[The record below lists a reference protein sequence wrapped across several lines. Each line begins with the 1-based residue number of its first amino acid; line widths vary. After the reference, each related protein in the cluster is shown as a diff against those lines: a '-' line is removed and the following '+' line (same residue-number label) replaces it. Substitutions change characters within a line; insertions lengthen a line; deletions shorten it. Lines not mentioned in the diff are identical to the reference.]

1 MGNTHHK
8 VFKSNKKNRKSNC
21 CVLDMPLD
29 KNNSS
34 NKINS
39 FESKPDI
46 KEDLKNKIKLHKEND
61 LKELEGIIL
70 DGTKSEEIKNY
81 IFSDEKGAQIPD
93 QKNHHP
99 NEFRSKSYVLNPNIK
114 LFNAPKPKIK
124 VFDEHISPFKLCTKN
139 FGGSQWKNKKPNS
152 IILDF
157 QKNLMDNKSCNDNQN
172 EENDLYDEMYLD
184 LDTDRETPD
193 VEDLK
198 DLNNCRKKMAIFR
211 DSIDNK
217 SEHSLGES
225 EIIEDILSEKKN
237 KKNKKNGGWVKYI
250 RQQMQQS
257 KISNKL
263 RISTNVIKKS
273 ETLKNKNIEEN
284 ELFILGVLES
294 AAKDKKK
301 KKMARYTANV

>member
-39 FESKPDI
+39 FESTDI
-46 KEDLKNKIKLHKEND
+46 KQDLKNKIKLHKEND
-61 LKELEGIIL
+61 LKESEGIIL

-172 EENDLYDEMYLD
+172 EENDLYDEIYSD

-237 KKNKKNGGWVKYI
+237 KKNKKNGCWVKYI

>member
-39 FESKPDI
+39 FESTDI
-46 KEDLKNKIKLHKEND
+46 KQDLKNKIKLHEEND
-61 LKELEGIIL
+61 LKESEGIIL

-237 KKNKKNGGWVKYI
+237 KKNKKNGCWVKYI

>member
-34 NKINS
+34 NKSNS
-39 FESKPDI
+39 FESTDI
-46 KEDLKNKIKLHKEND
+46 KQDLKNKIKLHKEND
-61 LKELEGIIL
+61 LKESEGIIL

-237 KKNKKNGGWVKYI
+237 KKNKKNGCWVKYI

>member
-34 NKINS
+34 NKSNT
-39 FESKPDI
+39 FESTDI
-46 KEDLKNKIKLHKEND
+46 KQDLKNKIKLHKEND

>member
-39 FESKPDI
+39 FESTDI
-46 KEDLKNKIKLHKEND
+46 KQDLKNKIKLHKEND
-61 LKELEGIIL
+61 LKESEGIIL
-70 DGTKSEEIKNY
+70 DSTKSEEIKNY

-237 KKNKKNGGWVKYI
+237 KKNKKNGCWVKYI

>member
-46 KEDLKNKIKLHKEND
+46 KQDLKNKIKLHKEND

-211 DSIDNK
+211 DSIYNK

>member
-39 FESKPDI
+39 FESTDI
-46 KEDLKNKIKLHKEND
+46 KQDLKNKIKLHKEND
-61 LKELEGIIL
+61 LKESEGIIL

-237 KKNKKNGGWVKYI
+237 KKNKKNGCWVKYI

>member
-8 VFKSNKKNRKSNC
+8 VFKSNKKNRKSNR

-34 NKINS
+34 NKSNT
-39 FESKPDI
+39 FESTDI
-46 KEDLKNKIKLHKEND
+46 KQDLKNKIKLHKEND

-99 NEFRSKSYVLNPNIK
+99 NEFRSKTYVLNPNIK

-237 KKNKKNGGWVKYI
+237 KKNKKKWG
-250 RQQMQQS
+250 
-257 KISNKL
+257 
-263 RISTNVIKKS
+263 
-273 ETLKNKNIEEN
+273 
-284 ELFILGVLES
+284 LG
-294 AAKDKKK
+294 
-301 KKMARYTANV
+301 

>member
-8 VFKSNKKNRKSNC
+8 VFKSNKKNRKSNR

-39 FESKPDI
+39 FESTDI
-46 KEDLKNKIKLHKEND
+46 KQDLKNKIKLHEND
-61 LKELEGIIL
+61 LKESEGIIL

-139 FGGSQWKNKKPNS
+139 FG
-152 IILDF
+152 
-157 QKNLMDNKSCNDNQN
+157 
-172 EENDLYDEMYLD
+172 
-184 LDTDRETPD
+184 
-193 VEDLK
+193 
-198 DLNNCRKKMAIFR
+198 
-211 DSIDNK
+211 
-217 SEHSLGES
+217 
-225 EIIEDILSEKKN
+225 
-237 KKNKKNGGWVKYI
+237 
-250 RQQMQQS
+250 
-257 KISNKL
+257 
-263 RISTNVIKKS
+263 
-273 ETLKNKNIEEN
+273 
-284 ELFILGVLES
+284 
-294 AAKDKKK
+294 
-301 KKMARYTANV
+301 

>member
-34 NKINS
+34 NKSNT
-39 FESKPDI
+39 FESTDI
-46 KEDLKNKIKLHKEND
+46 KQDLKNKIKLHKEND

-99 NEFRSKSYVLNPNIK
+99 NEFRSKTYVLNPNIK

>member
-8 VFKSNKKNRKSNC
+8 VFKSNKKNRKSNRRAP
-21 CVLDMPLD
+21 DMPLD

-34 NKINS
+34 NKSNF
-39 FESKPDI
+39 FESTDI
-46 KEDLKNKIKLHKEND
+46 KQDLKNKIKLHKEND

-172 EENDLYDEMYLD
+172 EENDLYDEIYSD

-237 KKNKKNGGWVKYI
+237 KKNKKMDAGLNISDSKCNKVK
-250 RQQMQQS
+250 S
-257 KISNKL
+257 
-263 RISTNVIKKS
+263 RIN
-273 ETLKNKNIEEN
+273 
-284 ELFILGVLES
+284 
-294 AAKDKKK
+294 
-301 KKMARYTANV
+301 

>member
-34 NKINS
+34 NKSNT
-39 FESKPDI
+39 FESTDI
-46 KEDLKNKIKLHKEND
+46 KQDLKNKIKLHKEND
-61 LKELEGIIL
+61 LKESEGIIL

-237 KKNKKNGGWVKYI
+237 KKNKKNGCWVKYI

>member
-1 MGNTHHK
+1 MEK
-8 VFKSNKKNRKSNC
+8 EKN
-21 CVLDMPLD
+21 M
-29 KNNSS
+29 
-34 NKINS
+34 
-39 FESKPDI
+39 
-46 KEDLKNKIKLHKEND
+46 
-61 LKELEGIIL
+61 IIIV

-99 NEFRSKSYVLNPNIK
+99 NEFRSKSYVLNPNIN